1 MKTSHIVLI
10 TSAPLLHAAPAA
22 PPARSEK
29 PAPAATDGAYWDK
42 NQMYRHHLHQ
52 PWLHHTDG
60 YRDIIR
66 RFDRFP
72 HRNRIPGR
80 LSTSEEVA
88 CLRDGGFTG

>member
-1 MKTSHIVLI
+1 
-10 TSAPLLHAAPAA
+10 
-22 PPARSEK
+22 
-29 PAPAATDGAYWDK
+29 
-42 NQMYRHHLHQ
+42 MYRHHLHQ